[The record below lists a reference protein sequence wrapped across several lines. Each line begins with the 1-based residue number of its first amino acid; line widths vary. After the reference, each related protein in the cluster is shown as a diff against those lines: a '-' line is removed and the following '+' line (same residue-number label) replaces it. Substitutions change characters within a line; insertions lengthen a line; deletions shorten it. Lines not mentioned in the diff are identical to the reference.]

1 MEGTCGF
8 LPSTFSVPGSGEEG
22 DVGLDFHQRIWLCSR
37 RVLVLSESQGSS
49 PELGV
54 GLGDVKGST
63 MVGS

>member
-1 MEGTCGF
+1 MEGICGF
-8 LPSTFSVPGSGEEG
+8 PPSTFSVPGSGEEG

-37 RVLVLSESQGSS
+37 RVLVLSESQGR

-63 MVGS
+63 MIGS